1 VFALRSNC
9 NSKIQHDTTAF
20 NLYVRTG
27 TGLDNCRTA
36 GSARAILG
44 IVISETDGGTI
55 RAIGANSTEEALE
68 AFDRYRLH
76 VYGDRLPSFGV
87 EAYTLRKDFVQT
99 SPEETTEQVKLVI
112 VPDAI
117 DLDGYTP
124 VVTFGEIN

>member
-1 VFALRSNC
+1 MYC
-9 NSKIQHDTTAF
+9 
-20 NLYVRTG
+20 
-27 TGLDNCRTA
+27 
-36 GSARAILG
+36 
-44 IVISETDGGTI
+44 
-55 RAIGANSTEEALE
+55 
-68 AFDRYRLH
+68 
-76 VYGDRLPSFGV
+76 DRLSPIEV